1 LWMVGCLGAYGSHKS
16 SSPLARTYDDGTHS
30 FERGRYVLGLTDLR
44 EPLFVRS
51 RLAKRSV
58 RDGNCWTKDRWTLRR
73 DNNPVLGHTRS
84 FLSGHE
90 DCCHRRWQIRL
101 RSHSQADVASIVTL
115 QRRKR
120 RTHDPFFRA
129 QALPVCEGGVGMLC
143 FSDFPQ
149 SDVGNTKA
157 PGGMDHRLCPDELK
171 ERVMISASSTA
182 YPGPMELQ
190 ARHRQRILHS
200 SNAEFR
206 VQRG

>member
-1 LWMVGCLGAYGSHKS
+1 MGLIDPRHHW
-16 SSPLARTYDDGTHS
+16 LAPTMMARIP

-58 RDGNCWTKDRWTLRR
+58 RDGNCWTEDRWTLRR

-149 SDVGNTKA
+149 SDVGYTKA
-157 PGGMDHRLCPDELK
+157 PDGMDHRLCPDELK
-171 ERVMISASSTA
+171 EFGTCHDLGLQHGLPRPDGTAGASPAANSAL
-182 YPGPMELQ
+182 E
-190 ARHRQRILHS
+190 QR
-200 SNAEFR
+200 
-206 VQRG
+206 

>member
-1 LWMVGCLGAYGSHKS
+1 
-16 SSPLARTYDDGTHS
+16 LAPTMMARIP

-101 RSHSQADVASIVTL
+101 RSHSQADVASILTL
-115 QRRKR
+115 QRRKG
-120 RTHDPFFRA
+120 RTHHPFLRA
-129 QALPVCEGGVGMLC
+129 EIFSVGEGAAGLLC
-143 FSDFPQ
+143 FSDLQQTHAGTP
-149 SDVGNTKA
+149 KA
-157 PGGMDHRLCPDELK
+157 AGRM
-171 ERVMISASSTA
+171 A
-182 YPGPMELQ
+182 
-190 ARHRQRILHS
+190 
-200 SNAEFR
+200 
-206 VQRG
+206 